1 MIGFR
6 SLYAIKN
13 IENLKNLK
21 QLVMPYIFSPL
32 STDQDQ
38 AESIVNMVKQDQLQS
53 MSFELKFENETL
65 KEVFGMIKGLKNL
78 EKL

>member
-1 MIGFR
+1 
-6 SLYAIKN
+6 
-13 IENLKNLK
+13 
-21 QLVMPYIFSPL
+21 MPYIFSPL

-38 AESIVNMVKQDQLQS
+38 AESIVNVVKQDQLQS